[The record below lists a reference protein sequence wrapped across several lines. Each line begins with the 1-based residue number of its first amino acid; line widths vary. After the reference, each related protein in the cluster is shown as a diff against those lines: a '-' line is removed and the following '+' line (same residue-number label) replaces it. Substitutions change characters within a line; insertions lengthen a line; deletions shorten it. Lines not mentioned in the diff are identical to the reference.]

1 MGGCG
6 WVGGWVCVC
15 LWGGCTCDCLGRGG
29 PIFQNAQ
36 HLLNITLH
44 IFEIHSLEILNPQKK
59 KLLYITKNNAHSVTA
74 GLERS
79 F

>member
-1 MGGCG
+1 MGVCACG
-6 WVGGWVCVC
+6 VGAHVVA
-15 LWGGCTCDCLGRGG
+15 WGGGG

-59 KLLYITKNNAHSVTA
+59 SYCIYHKTMPTL
-74 GLERS
+74 
-79 F
+79 